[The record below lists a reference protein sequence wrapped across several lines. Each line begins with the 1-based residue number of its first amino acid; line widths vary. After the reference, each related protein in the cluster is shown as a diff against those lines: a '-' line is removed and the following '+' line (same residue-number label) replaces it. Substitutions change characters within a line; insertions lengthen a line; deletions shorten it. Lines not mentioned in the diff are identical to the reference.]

1 MAKGKRYRGR
11 GRRNQPL
18 WLLAA
23 AVVAAAALWGA
34 RTLGILPDASGE
46 KTGAP
51 VSAAQGDTGGGG
63 SASGTLEVYFFDVG
77 QGDSEL
83 IRLPGGENILIDA
96 GTSSTEDE
104 LVGELRS
111 LGAETLDL
119 VVATHP
125 HADHIGGMAA
135 VIDAF
140 DVRQVVMPRISESDT
155 PTTKTYENLL
165 QSIAD
170 KGLTIMPAEPG
181 DELLSSGGA
190 VLTVLAP
197 NGEDYGDLNNYSVVL
212 RLTYGEDSFLFTGDA
227 EEASEEEMLS
237 LDWPLTA
244 TVLKCGHHGSET
256 STSPAFL
263 DAVSPQYAVISC
275 GVDNDYGHPDAV
287 TLEKLEAAG
296 VEVFRTDRQGTILAS
311 TDGSGVTMTA
321 LGKAE
326 E

>member
-104 LVGELRS
+104 LVDELRS

-140 DVRQVVMPRISESDT
+140 DVRQVVMPRVSESDT

-170 KGLTIMPAEPG
+170 KGLTITPAEPG

-296 VEVFRTDRQGTILAS
+296 AEVFRTDLQGTILAS

-321 LGKAE
+321 FGKAE

>member
-11 GRRNQPL
+11 ARRSQPL

-140 DVRQVVMPRISESDT
+140 DVRQVVMPRVSESDT

-170 KGLTIMPAEPG
+170 KGLTITPAEPG

>member
-170 KGLTIMPAEPG
+170 KGLTITPAEPG

-256 STSPAFL
+256 STSPTFL

-296 VEVFRTDRQGTILAS
+296 AEVFRTDLQGTILAS

>member
-140 DVRQVVMPRISESDT
+140 DVRQVVMPRVSESDT

-170 KGLTIMPAEPG
+170 KGLTITPAEPG

-296 VEVFRTDRQGTILAS
+296 AEVFRTDRQGTILAS

>member
-140 DVRQVVMPRISESDT
+140 DIRQVVMPRISESDT

-170 KGLTIMPAEPG
+170 KGLTITPAEPG

-296 VEVFRTDRQGTILAS
+296 AEVFRTDLQGTILAS

>member
-11 GRRNQPL
+11 ARRSQPL

-140 DVRQVVMPRISESDT
+140 DVRQVVMPRVSESDT

-170 KGLTIMPAEPG
+170 KGLTITPAEPG

-197 NGEDYGDLNNYSVVL
+197 NGKDYGDLNNYSVVL

-227 EEASEEEMLS
+227 EEESEEEMLS

-296 VEVFRTDRQGTILAS
+296 TEVFRTDLQGTILAS

>member
-170 KGLTIMPAEPG
+170 KGLTITPAEPG

>member
-11 GRRNQPL
+11 ARRSQPL

-34 RTLGILPDASGE
+34 RTLGILPDAPGE

-227 EEASEEEMLS
+227 EEESEEEMLS
-237 LDWPLTA
+237 LNWPLTA

-296 VEVFRTDRQGTILAS
+296 AEVFRTDRQGTILAS

>member
-11 GRRNQPL
+11 ARRSQPL

-51 VSAAQGDTGGGG
+51 VSAAQGETGGGG

-170 KGLTIMPAEPG
+170 KGLTITPAEPG

-296 VEVFRTDRQGTILAS
+296 AEVFRTDRQGSILAS

>member
-140 DVRQVVMPRISESDT
+140 DVRQVVMPRVSESDT

-170 KGLTIMPAEPG
+170 KGLTITPAEPG

-296 VEVFRTDRQGTILAS
+296 AEVFRTDLQGTILAS
-311 TDGSGVTMTA
+311 TEGSGVTMTA

>member
-11 GRRNQPL
+11 ARRSQPL

-51 VSAAQGDTGGGG
+51 VSAAQGETGGGG

-140 DVRQVVMPRISESDT
+140 DIRQVVMPRISESDT

-170 KGLTIMPAEPG
+170 KGLTITPAEPG

-296 VEVFRTDRQGTILAS
+296 AEVFRTDLQGTILAS

>member
-170 KGLTIMPAEPG
+170 KGLTITPAEPG

-212 RLTYGEDSFLFTGDA
+212 RLTYREDSFLFTGDA

-296 VEVFRTDRQGTILAS
+296 AEVFRTDLQGTILAS

>member
-11 GRRNQPL
+11 ARRSQPL

-140 DVRQVVMPRISESDT
+140 DVRQVVMPRVSESDT

-170 KGLTIMPAEPG
+170 KGLTITPAEPG

-197 NGEDYGDLNNYSVVL
+197 NGKDYGDLNNYSVVL

-227 EEASEEEMLS
+227 EEESEEEMLS

-296 VEVFRTDRQGTILAS
+296 AEVFRTDLQGTILAS

-326 E
+326 K

>member
-11 GRRNQPL
+11 ARRSQPL

-170 KGLTIMPAEPG
+170 KGLTITPAEPG

-311 TDGSGVTMTA
+311 TEGSGVTMTA

>member
-11 GRRNQPL
+11 ARMSQPL

-51 VSAAQGDTGGGG
+51 VSAAQGETGGGG

-170 KGLTIMPAEPG
+170 KGLTITLAEPG

-296 VEVFRTDRQGTILAS
+296 AEVFRTDRQGSILAS
-311 TDGSGVTMTA
+311 TEGSGVTMTA

>member
-11 GRRNQPL
+11 ARRSQPL

-51 VSAAQGDTGGGG
+51 VSAAQGDTGGRG

-170 KGLTIMPAEPG
+170 KGLTITPAEPG

-296 VEVFRTDRQGTILAS
+296 AEVFRTDLQGTILAS

>member
-11 GRRNQPL
+11 ARRSQPL

-51 VSAAQGDTGGGG
+51 VSAAQGETGGGG

-140 DVRQVVMPRISESDT
+140 DVRQVVMPRVSESDT

-170 KGLTIMPAEPG
+170 KGLTITPAEPG

-296 VEVFRTDRQGTILAS
+296 AEVFRTDLQGTILAS

>member
-18 WLLAA
+18 WLIAA

-51 VSAAQGDTGGGG
+51 VSAAQGDTGEGG

-140 DVRQVVMPRISESDT
+140 DVRQVVMPRVSESDT

-170 KGLTIMPAEPG
+170 KGLTITPAEPG

-197 NGEDYGDLNNYSVVL
+197 NGKDYGDLNNYSVVL

-227 EEASEEEMLS
+227 EEESEEEMLS

-296 VEVFRTDRQGTILAS
+296 AEVFRTDLQGTILAS

>member
-11 GRRNQPL
+11 ARRSQPL

-23 AVVAAAALWGA
+23 AVVAAALWGA

-170 KGLTIMPAEPG
+170 KGLTITPAEPG

-296 VEVFRTDRQGTILAS
+296 AEVFRTDRQGTILAS

>member
-11 GRRNQPL
+11 ARRSQPL

-140 DVRQVVMPRISESDT
+140 DVRQVVMPRVSESDT

-170 KGLTIMPAEPG
+170 KGLTITPAEPG

-197 NGEDYGDLNNYSVVL
+197 NGKDYGDLNNYSVVL

-227 EEASEEEMLS
+227 EEESEEEMLS

-296 VEVFRTDRQGTILAS
+296 AEVFRTDLQGTILAS

>member
-11 GRRNQPL
+11 ARRSQPL

-140 DVRQVVMPRISESDT
+140 DVRQVVMPRVSESDT

-170 KGLTIMPAEPG
+170 KGLTITPAEPG

-296 VEVFRTDRQGTILAS
+296 AEVFRTDRQGSILAS
-311 TDGSGVTMTA
+311 TEGSGVTMTA